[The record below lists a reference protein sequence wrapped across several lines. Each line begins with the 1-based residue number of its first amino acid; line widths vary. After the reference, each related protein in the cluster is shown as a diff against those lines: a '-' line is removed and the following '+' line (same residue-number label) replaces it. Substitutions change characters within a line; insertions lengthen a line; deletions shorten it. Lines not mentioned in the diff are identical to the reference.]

1 VAKINLQRV
10 SQSNTDLY
18 TWNDR
23 LKWQV
28 FNKIPMRT
36 RLFLPFLVA
45 LSLSLQACMVVDV
58 FRPKEY
64 ETRFDFR
71 ETDANRYNI
80 SAEMAED
87 SLVLS
92 MIRPFQVELEVRM
105 NRVIGQ
111 AESTFSNVRPNG
123 SLGDLAADIIRR
135 TASEHVGY
143 SVDIGLT
150 NWGGLRIPIN
160 EGPIRVGDIYS
171 VMPFENTLVIL
182 TFTGEQLRL
191 IADQL
196 AASGGQPISGLRM
209 RIENGKAV
217 DMIVGTRPIKNEDEY
232 TLVTNNFLAEG
243 GDGYTSLLNPVK
255 RQDLGIMMRDAM
267 IRYITDRYNV
277 TPTSDARLR

>member
-1 VAKINLQRV
+1 MRI
-10 SQSNTDLY
+10 
-18 TWNDR
+18 R
-23 LKWQV
+23 L
-28 FNKIPMRT
+28 
-36 RLFLPFLVA
+36 LLPFLVA
-45 LSLSLQACMVVDV
+45 LSFSLQACMVVDV

-64 ETRFDFR
+64 ETRYDFR
-71 ETDANRYNI
+71 ETDVDRYDVD
-80 SAEMAED
+80 AEIAED

-92 MIRPFQVELEVRM
+92 MIRPFQVELQVRM

-111 AESTFSNVRPNG
+111 AESTFSNARPNG
-123 SLGDLAADIIRR
+123 SLGDLAADMIRR

-171 VMPFENTLVIL
+171 VMPFENTLVLL
-182 TFTGEQLRL
+182 TFTGEQIRL

-196 AASGGQPISGLRM
+196 AATGGQPISGLRM

-217 DMIVGTRPIKNEDEY
+217 DMIIGTRPVKDDEEY

-243 GDGYTSLLNPVK
+243 GDGYTSLLKPIK
-255 RQDLGIMMRDAM
+255 RQDLNILMRDAM